1 MRKRGRRKEIYKRGE
16 CIRIWAERRR
26 KCVYGEDKREEWE
39 GERRREKVL
48 GEVRFGVRVTT
59 EIRVKVKKRDEPNEK
74 IWRNSGKAVKKK
86 NMVDEE
92 KRVKEK
98 LTRVKKLSNVSRI
111 LQRIREG
118 REKELENEDR
128 KRIQWNL

>member
-1 MRKRGRRKEIYKRGE
+1 
-16 CIRIWAERRR
+16 
-26 KCVYGEDKREEWE
+26 
-39 GERRREKVL
+39 
-48 GEVRFGVRVTT
+48 
-59 EIRVKVKKRDEPNEK
+59 
-74 IWRNSGKAVKKK
+74 
-86 NMVDEE
+86 MVDEE

-128 KRIQWNL
+128 KRIQ